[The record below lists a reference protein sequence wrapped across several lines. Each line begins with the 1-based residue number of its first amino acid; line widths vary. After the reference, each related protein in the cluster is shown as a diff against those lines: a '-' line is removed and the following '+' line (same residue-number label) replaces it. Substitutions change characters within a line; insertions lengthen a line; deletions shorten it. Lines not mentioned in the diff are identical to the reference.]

1 MRRLTAVL
9 AAALAATSLLPAS
22 ALAESAL
29 ADSALADST
38 RSRESAAATGA
49 SAKTAGGKA
58 TKGKTTKGKATSGK
72 ATFYRLRS
80 EGGNCSY
87 PSPPA
92 GDLYVALSPAEYRAA
107 RACGGYL
114 TVTGPKGSV
123 RVKVVDQCPECPAG
137 HIDLS
142 RKAFARV
149 ADPGEGMVGVTYS
162 PAANPKLGKPLSFRV
177 KEGSSQWWLALLVID
192 HGNPLASVEVKT
204 AGGAWRKLARADYNY
219 WITES
224 GAGRGPFAVRVTD
237 TRGHRVTTN
246 GVRLAPATV
255 QRTTTKMY

>member
-1 MRRLTAVL
+1 MRRLTAIL

-22 ALAESAL
+22 ALARSGRSGESN
-29 ADSALADST
+29 
-38 RSRESAAATGA
+38 AAT
-49 SAKTAGGKA
+49 SARAKA
-58 TKGKTTKGKATSGK
+58 ISGK
-72 ATFYRLRS
+72 ATFYELRS
-80 EGGNCSY
+80 GGGNCSY

-92 GDLYVALSPAEYRAA
+92 GDLYVALSRSEYAAA

-114 TVTGPKGSV
+114 NVKGPKGSV
-123 RVKVVDQCPECPAG
+123 QVKVVDQCPECPAG

-149 ADPGEGMVGVTYS
+149 ADPGKGMVGVTYS
-162 PAANPKLGKPLSFRV
+162 PAANPKLAKPLAFRV

-192 HGNPLASVEVKT
+192 HGNPLTSVEVKS

-219 WITES
+219 WVAES
-224 GAGRGPFAVRVTD
+224 GAGQGPFSVRVTD
-237 TRGHRVTTN
+237 TRGHRVTAN
-246 GVRLAPATV
+246 GVRLTPAAV

>member
-1 MRRLTAVL
+1 MRRLTAIL
-9 AAALAATSLLPAS
+9 AAALAATSLLSAS
-22 ALAESAL
+22 ALAES
-29 ADSALADST
+29 DRSGKST
-38 RSRESAAATGA
+38 AATGA
-49 SAKTAGGKA
+49 SV
-58 TKGKTTKGKATSGK
+58 KATSGK
-72 ATFYRLRS
+72 ATFYQLRS
-80 EGGNCSY
+80 GGGNCSY

-92 GDLYVALSPAEYRAA
+92 GDLYVALSRREYRAA
-107 RACGGYL
+107 GACGGYL

-149 ADPGEGMVGVTYS
+149 ADPGEGLVGVTYS
-162 PAANPKLGKPLSFRV
+162 PAANPKIGRPLAFRV

-192 HGNPLASVEVKT
+192 HGNPLTSVEVKT

-219 WITES
+219 WVAES
-224 GAGRGPFAVRVTD
+224 GAGRGPFSVRVTD
-237 TRGHRVTTN
+237 TRGHRVTATR
-246 GVRLAPATV
+246 VRLAPSTV

>member
-22 ALAESAL
+22 ALAGSAL
-29 ADSALADST
+29 ADSA

-58 TKGKTTKGKATSGK
+58 AGGKATKGKATSGK

-149 ADPGEGMVGVTYS
+149 ADPGEGRVGVTYS
-162 PAANPKLGKPLSFRV
+162 PAANPKLGRPLSFRV
-177 KEGSSQWWLALLVID
+177 KEGSSQGWLALLVID
-192 HGNPLASVEVKT
+192 HGNPLASVEVKA
-204 AGGAWRKLARADYNY
+204 AGRAWRKLARADYNY

-224 GAGRGPFAVRVTD
+224 GAGRGPFSVRVTD
-237 TRGHRVTTN
+237 ARGHRVTAN